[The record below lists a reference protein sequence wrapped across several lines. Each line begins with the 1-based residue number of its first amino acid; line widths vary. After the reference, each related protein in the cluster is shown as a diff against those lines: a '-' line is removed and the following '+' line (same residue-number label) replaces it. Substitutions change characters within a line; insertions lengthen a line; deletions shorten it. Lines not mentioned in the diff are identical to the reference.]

1 MAVKSKLEAELDQN
15 AQDSELI
22 KKYGRRAAKALTMA
36 REHRVKRYKDF
47 DIVIGHND
55 EYIIEGKSCTCNDF
69 LYALSRKGKKCSHVI
84 AVEIAETEGLI
95 DTIGAWYQ
103 DVREL
108 L

>member
-1 MAVKSKLEAELDQN
+1 LKSRLDVELDQKAPEAEL
-15 AQDSELI
+15 I
-22 KKYGRRAAKALTMA
+22 KEYGQRAAKALNIA

-47 DIVIGHND
+47 DIVVGHND

-69 LYALSRKGKKCSHVI
+69 LYALSSKGKKCSHII
-84 AVEIAETEGLI
+84 AIEIADTEDLVDNI
-95 DTIGAWYQ
+95 DSWYQ